1 MNQMFKSYDKI
12 ATSNYT
18 PDNINKYLP
27 DYERSK
33 LPIEVFDIHNKL
45 IGYGWNHGDSVVLE
59 FIITGGVYYDDDVT
73 YEDASVYL
81 KGKKVEITIYD
92 YQYNIIIDQ
101 TQEASDDIIFVIDN
115 NLSKLLIPGAYT
127 CSLKLLPNDDD
138 VVTLFD
144 NGKLY
149 VK

>member
-1 MNQMFKSYDKI
+1 MNQMFKSYDKVS
-12 ATSNYT
+12 TSNYT

-33 LPIEVFDIHNKL
+33 LPIEVLDIHNNL

-59 FIITGGVYYDDDVT
+59 FIITGGVYYDDDVA

-81 KGKKVEITIYD
+81 KGKEVEITIFD
-92 YQYNIIIDQ
+92 YQYNVIIDQ
-101 TQEASDDIIFVIDN
+101 KQEASDDIIFVIDN

-127 CSLKLLPNDDD
+127 CSLKLLSNED

-144 NGKLY
+144 DGHLY